1 MGTGPEIAG
10 AVLVFLS
17 FFVAPLTENAGTVKS
32 AGDCMVSDVV
42 VVNEGSFV
50 QVSRDTAIG
59 DTWANQ
65 PLNFPVIMAY
75 RRNSLRFEQYFFGRP
90 ECSIQSLG
98 SKINI
103 RVDFT

>member
-1 MGTGPEIAG
+1 M
-10 AVLVFLS
+10 
-17 FFVAPLTENAGTVKS
+17 VKS

-65 PLNFPVIMAY
+65 PLNLKGFIGVSRAI
-75 RRNSLRFEQYFFGRP
+75 RR
-90 ECSIQSLG
+90 
-98 SKINI
+98 
-103 RVDFT
+103 